1 MDFLLPFVSY
11 FLYISMPIKR
21 EKRVKEREKV
31 NVFVCV
37 CLRWGGRWL
46 TTGQTLRVVSL
57 QRQRGWRGEK
67 DQLPE
72 VKWDE
77 GSVLIRAVIKSNDIL
92 KLLHYHEI
100 PVN

>member
-1 MDFLLPFVSY
+1 MADDRSNAACRLITATAGV
-11 FLYISMPIKR
+11 
-21 EKRVKEREKV
+21 E
-31 NVFVCV
+31 
-37 CLRWGGRWL
+37 G
-46 TTGQTLRVVSL
+46 
-57 QRQRGWRGEK
+57 

-92 KLLHYHEI
+92 KLLHCHEI